1 MDTDPLVVG
10 ATDPGKLLQ
19 GHIVATIV
27 GGKLVYEARPGE
39 AGEKRGGK
47 P

>member
-19 GHIVATIV
+19 GRIVATIV
-27 GGKLVYEARPGE
+27 GGKLVYEAPK
-39 AGEKRGGK
+39 AGAGVKKGGR
-47 P
+47 